1 MSQERL
7 LMEADTP
14 GFRGRNLLGGG
25 PSVLETG
32 GRNLLGDELDRRAAP
47 QPRAAPVELPPMEPA
62 EPSYA
67 SSMPD
72 IPLEQEKPR
81 QRPMSAREIASG
93 AAATGQALGEGVIAG
108 IPGIVGD
115 IESLGRAGIN
125 VLQRPEVLRRALT
138 LSGPFAPSLYGAS
151 LIGPVEKETVFPTT
165 SEVARAV
172 FGESEAPAGETL
184 REVGSIFSPI
194 GTVARVVGRGG
205 RAIAESP
212 LIGRPTVEQA
222 KVAAEAEA
230 AGMRV
235 RARQARE
242 AEPGT
247 EALSPVEQR
256 AINREANEA
265 AGIKA
270 DAFDSAAVEQGL
282 KRFDEEY
289 RRIYGNVISVDEEA
303 ARILQQIIRDERMI
317 DPSGS
322 YEVAATARNFLRRW
336 QEAKRAA
343 DEQEMLLQLQR
354 QRSNRSP
361 GQFIERKFSPNER
374 IDAPDLTPEILREL
388 NATDVQN
395 LRLITSADA
404 PQWAPQVN
412 GVINELVETLGL
424 RVRPKVYVGEGT
436 AAYAWASPTGHIF
449 INERLI
455 GNNGRGA
462 LATALHEFGHMV
474 EFQLLAHAPKELQT
488 AIRKAYA
495 EQTKTSR
502 AAGATI
508 EQLRPVTAEKYDQ
521 LSRGRVPQT
530 FGEIQYFHGFQEWFA
545 EQVSRWM
552 TQTKEPVT
560 MVDKFFAKIADF
572 WKAIYQRVTGYTGM
586 VQPIDEFMK
595 SNWNGKLINE
605 NLVQRIY
612 QAPEIRGGVVSPTPR
627 PSQPVIAYMPGE
639 QVRRLRSGLADFAAR
654 TQDGNQAFAARELVK
669 RIDNM
674 IERTNP
680 AIARDL
686 KKINRQY
693 NAFMNLR
700 ELRRSNAGEMA
711 VSGNVSP
718 QAVGRLLTQQQASAD
733 NPLARIGRYG
743 SQLGFRSR
751 TEGAESTKDVLRYLL
766 TRPQR
771 YLRLGLYPVAD
782 PLERGARAIQRGMRP
797 GAPPPPSSVRP
808 TTEPGRAA
816 AAGGRAVYEP
826 EE

>member
-1 MSQERL
+1 MRVDDILGPPKVDDILGPRRESQ
-7 LMEADTP
+7 D
-14 GFRGRNLLGGG
+14 GRGAARTARTESAPTMV
-25 PSVLETG
+25 PSYDPMGMPTG
-32 GRNLLGDELDRRAAP
+32 G
-47 QPRAAPVELPPMEPA
+47 MEPA
-62 EPSYA
+62 VEPSRMSY
-67 SSMPD
+67 P
-72 IPLEQEKPR
+72 EQ
-81 QRPMSAREIASG
+81 MSNVGGFAR
-93 AAATGQALGEGVIAG
+93 ALGEGVVAG
-108 IPGIVGD
+108 VPGVVGD
-115 IESLGRAGIN
+115 VESLGRAGIN
-125 VLQRPEVLRRALT
+125 ALQRPEVLRRALT
-138 LSGPFAPSLYGAS
+138 LSGPFAPALYGAS

-165 SEVARAV
+165 TEVARGL
-172 FGESEAPAGETL
+172 FGESEAPGGETL
-184 REVGSIFSPI
+184 REVGSIFSPL
-194 GTVARVVGRGG
+194 GTVAKGVTKGG
-205 RAIAESP
+205 RTLLESS

-222 KVAAEAEA
+222 RVAAEAEA
-230 AGMRV
+230 AGLRV
-235 RARQARE
+235 RSRQARE
-242 AEPGT
+242 SEPGT
-247 EALSPVEQR
+247 EALSASEQR

-270 DAFDSAAVEQGL
+270 DAFDSAAVDQGIE
-282 KRFDEEY
+282 RFDREY
-289 RRIYGNVISVDEEA
+289 RRIYGNVISVDEDA
-303 ARILQQIIRDERMI
+303 ARILQQIIRDERVI
-317 DPSGS
+317 DPAGS
-322 YEVAATARNFLRRW
+322 YQVAETARNFLRRW

-354 QRSNRSP
+354 QRVSRSP
-361 GQFIERKFSPNER
+361 GQFVERKFGPNER
-374 IDAPDLTPEILREL
+374 IDAPDLTPDILREL
-388 NATDVQN
+388 GATDVQN
-395 LRLITSADA
+395 LRPITSADA

-424 RVRPKVYVGEGT
+424 RVRPKVYIGEGT

-488 AIRKAYA
+488 SIRKAYA
-495 EQTKTSR
+495 EQTKASR
-502 AAGATI
+502 QAGATI

-530 FGEIQYFHGFQEWFA
+530 PGEIQYFHGFQEWFA

-586 VQPIDEFMK
+586 VTPIDEFMR
-595 SNWNGKLINE
+595 SNWNGKLISD

-612 QAPEIRGGVVSPTPR
+612 QAPEVRGGVVTQAQR
-627 PSQPVIAYMPGE
+627 AREPVIAYMPGE
-639 QVRRLRSGLADFAAR
+639 QVRRLRSALSEFAAR

-669 RIDNM
+669 RIDAM

-680 AIARDL
+680 RIAKDL
-686 KKINRQY
+686 KKINQQY
-693 NAFMNLR
+693 RAFMDLR
-700 ELRRSNAGEMA
+700 ELRRANAGDIA

-718 QAVGRLLTQQQASAD
+718 QAVGRLLTQAEAGP
-733 NPLARIGRYG
+733 NHPLARIGRYG
-743 SQLGFRSR
+743 QQLGFRSR
-751 TEGAESTKDVLRYLL
+751 TEGAESKKDILNYLL

-771 YLRLGLYPVAD
+771 WLRTGLA
-782 PLERGARAIQRGMRP
+782 PLSGPLATGTRSIQRRMIP

-808 TTEPGRAA
+808 TTEPARAA